1 MNCNRVLPLL
11 ALVVGVSLSAPGTVA
26 APNTSSTPGEIP
38 HTLMPL
44 PRAHAH
50 NDYRHARPLLD
61 ALDHGFRSV
70 EADIF
75 LVEGELRVG
84 HDRHELKAGRTLQS
98 LYLEPLRRRLADGS
112 LSRQQAPFFLWID
125 VKADGEKVYD
135 ELRRVLP
142 RYGAMLSS
150 SQNGELQQRAVTV
163 VLSGA
168 LAGGRAGQMMQGRGD
183 AVHYAFVDGRIADLQ
198 APVPAPA
205 SLLAFFSDSYRQHF
219 KWSGTGPMP
228 VEERSRLREMV
239 AKAHGQGL
247 LFRLWATPD
256 TPEAWGE
263 LLDAGA
269 DLINTDDL
277 AGLRRFLLERTAKTA
292 QKFN

>member
-1 MNCNRVLPLL
+1 MKRSRVLLL
-11 ALVVGVSLSAPGTVA
+11 LFCAVAVCLCAPGAVA
-26 APNTSSTPGEIP
+26 NEGASPEDIV
-38 HTLMPL
+38 PL

-61 ALDHGFRSV
+61 ALEHGFRSV

-75 LVEGELRVG
+75 LEDGELRLG
-84 HDRHELKAGRTLQS
+84 HDRHELKAGHTLQK
-98 LYLEPLRRRLADGS
+98 LYLEPLRQRMEEGLLAS
-112 LSRQQAPFFLWID
+112 QQSPFFLWID

-142 RYGAMLSS
+142 LYGAMLSS
-150 SQNGELQQRAVTV
+150 YENGQVQQRAVTI

-168 LAGGRAGQMMQGRGD
+168 LAGGRAGQMMQTKGD
-183 AVHYAFVDGRIADLQ
+183 AVRYAFVDGRFADLIT
-198 APVPAPA
+198 PELPPTH
-205 SLLAFFSDSYRQHF
+205 LLTFFSDSYRLHF
-219 KWSGTGPMP
+219 KWNGAGQMP
-228 VEERSRLREMV
+228 PDERSRLRDMV
-239 AKAHGQGL
+239 AQAHARDL

-256 TPEAWGE
+256 TPQMWSE

-277 AGLRRFLLERTAKTA
+277 PGLRRFLLERTLPRRD
-292 QKFN
+292 